1 MSKRLFPAA
10 LITLTALSAL
20 SFSEAQPIAAE
31 PQQFVGVWTL
41 INADPKEAPSL
52 LTIHADG
59 TFSVSQVAGG
69 GNTAIHGVWAPTGE
83 RSMRL
88 TGRWLA
94 GDNHTFK
101 FIGTAKIT
109 GTVVLTSSTQFNGQT
124 TVEGFNAAGQ
134 PLFKLPSK
142 VRGQRVTLDAL
153 PAH

>member
-1 MSKRLFPAA
+1 MSKHFFLVT
-10 LITLTALSAL
+10 LVTLTAHSLTQ
-20 SFSEAQPIAAE
+20 AQSIAAE

-59 TFSVSQVAGG
+59 TFTTSQVAGG
-69 GNTAIHGVWAPTGE
+69 GNTAIHGIWVPTSE

-94 GDNHTFK
+94 GDNKTFK

-109 GTVVLTSSTQFNGQT
+109 GTVVLSSSNTFNAQT
-124 TVEGFNAAGQ
+124 IVEGFNAAGQ
-134 PLFKLPSK
+134 PLFKVPSR
-142 VRGQRVTLDAL
+142 VRGLRVTFDAT
-153 PAH
+153 PKN